1 MKKPNTQLLKFFNN
15 IFLILLLA
23 YDSSQFITNVPLR
36 LSTRK
41 YNLGLRMNYIDD
53 LNSKDN
59 NYNIDKKNIRKL
71 KNVNELASIYKEKL
85 NIKKADDKLKLLSTN
100 VTTLSNGKGYI
111 PKTSFDNLF
120 LNIGSIKNIYTT
132 SVSDRIIVELINN
145 KRYVYYDM
153 NWCRDVLELSKDV
166 KILFTFGIFSNFSK
180 ILSTKVS
187 FKSSKFSSIFQRLH
201 LCFLLAARS

>member
-1 MKKPNTQLLKFFNN
+1 
-15 IFLILLLA
+15 
-23 YDSSQFITNVPLR
+23 
-36 LSTRK
+36 
-41 YNLGLRMNYIDD
+41 MNYIDD

-145 KRYVYYDM
+145 KRYVYYYNNKNDY
-153 NWCRDVLELSKDV
+153 DKVQVLLNIAMLYNNNVTMMIISDYGNVME
-166 KILFTFGIFSNFSK
+166 
-180 ILSTKVS
+180 
-187 FKSSKFSSIFQRLH
+187 SIYGH
-201 LCFLLAARS
+201 LYCEEK